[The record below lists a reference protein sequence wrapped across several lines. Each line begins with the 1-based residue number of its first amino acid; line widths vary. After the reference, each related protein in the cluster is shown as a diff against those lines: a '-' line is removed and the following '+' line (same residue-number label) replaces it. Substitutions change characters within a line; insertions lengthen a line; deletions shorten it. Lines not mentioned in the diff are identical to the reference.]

1 MAKQVKITMIKS
13 RIGRSTRQR
22 QILDGLGLRKMRQT
36 VVREDTPSIR
46 GMVKRLDF
54 MLRIEEC

>member
-1 MAKQVKITMIKS
+1 MAKQMKITMIKS
-13 RIGRSTRQR
+13 RIGRSTKQR
-22 QILDGLGLRKMRQT
+22 QILDGLGLRKIRQT

-46 GMVKRLDF
+46 GMVKKLEF